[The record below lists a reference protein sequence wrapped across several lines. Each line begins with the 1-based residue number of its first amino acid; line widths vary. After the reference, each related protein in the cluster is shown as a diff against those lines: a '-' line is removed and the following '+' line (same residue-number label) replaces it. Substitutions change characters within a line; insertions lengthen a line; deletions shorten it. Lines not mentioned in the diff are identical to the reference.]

1 MSAKKEAQLKSVR
14 TKQGQYAEMM
24 VITPDGYAV
33 CRFMVDPTSNLLYS
47 TKAEDFAA
55 VNQLT
60 DAGMNIIDAVDQL
73 INAPKLLTAI
83 Q

>member
-1 MSAKKEAQLKSVR
+1 MI
-14 TKQGQYAEMM
+14 
-24 VITPDGYAV
+24 ITPEGYAV

-47 TKAEDFAA
+47 TKAEDYAA

-60 DAGMNIIDAVDQL
+60 DGGMHLIDAVDQL
-73 INAPKLLTAI
+73 INAPKLLTTI

>member
-1 MSAKKEAQLKSVR
+1 
-14 TKQGQYAEMM
+14 
-24 VITPDGYAV
+24 V

-60 DAGMNIIDAVDQL
+60 DAGIHIIDAVDQL
-73 INAPKLLTAI
+73 ISARKTLTLT

>member
-1 MSAKKEAQLKSVR
+1 
-14 TKQGQYAEMM
+14 
-24 VITPDGYAV
+24 
-33 CRFMVDPTSNLLYS
+33 MVDPTSNLLYS

-60 DAGMNIIDAVDQL
+60 DAGMHLIDAVDQL
-73 INAPKLLTAI
+73 INVPKLLTAT